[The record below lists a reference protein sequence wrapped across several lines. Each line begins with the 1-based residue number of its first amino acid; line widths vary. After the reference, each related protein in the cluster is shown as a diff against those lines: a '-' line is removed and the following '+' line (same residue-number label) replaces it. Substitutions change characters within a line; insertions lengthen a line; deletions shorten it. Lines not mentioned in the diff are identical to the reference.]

1 VNKIIIMHRIIMW
14 RNVPLF
20 LFLLATKP
28 PVNPL

>member
-1 VNKIIIMHRIIMW
+1 MHRIIMW